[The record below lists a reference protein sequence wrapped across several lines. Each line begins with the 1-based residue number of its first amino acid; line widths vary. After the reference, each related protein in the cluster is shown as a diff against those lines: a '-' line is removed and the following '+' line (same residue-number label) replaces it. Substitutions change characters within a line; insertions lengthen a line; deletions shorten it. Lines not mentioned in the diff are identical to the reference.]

1 MQENRTDS
9 DGNGAYL
16 KIMAKTFVR
25 VVAGWAVIFMLAG
38 RLSYWQGWLFGAT
51 YMGLN
56 VAVAVLFAGKKDV
69 IFERARPGPGTKW
82 WDKIFFWSYLPTAL
96 GIIVV
101 GALDAGRFG
110 WTAPLPL
117 AVCVI
122 SYVILVL
129 SFTTVLWAMWTNKF
143 FSRVVRIQSDR
154 GHYVIQEGPYH
165 FVRHPGYLSGI
176 FILPGT
182 ALVLGSLWALI
193 PAALAVTL
201 VIIRTYLEDQML
213 QKELP
218 GYADYAQRIR
228 SRLLP
233 GIW

>member
-9 DGNGAYL
+9 DGNSAYL

-25 VVAGWAVIFMLAG
+25 VLAGSVVIFMLAG

-56 VAVAVLFAGKKDV
+56 VAVAVLFADKKDV

-96 GIIVV
+96 CIIVIA
-101 GALDAGRFG
+101 GLDAGRFG
-110 WTAPLPL
+110 WTAPLPP

-129 SFTTVLWAMWTNKF
+129 SFATVLWAMWTNKF

-154 GHYVIQEGPYH
+154 GHYVIQEGPYR

-176 FILPGT
+176 FILPST

-201 VIIRTYLEDQML
+201 LIIRTYLEDATL

-218 GYADYAQRIR
+218 GYADYAQMIR